1 LQDVYRLRKFRET
14 DLRSVAH
21 INRVCLPENYTDI
34 FFADLH
40 RRFPET
46 FIVAEDDGKVIG
58 YIMCRVELGLSNY
71 GLGGLIKKGHV
82 VSVAVMPDFRCQ
94 GVGSALV
101 TEALEGM
108 KSYGAKQSYL
118 EVRVTNDDAVRLYKK
133 LGFKITRTIQRYYAD
148 GESAYV
154 MSHEVRQR
162 GK

>member
-1 LQDVYRLRKFRET
+1 MQEAYRLRKFREA

-21 INRVCLPENYTDI
+21 MNRVCLPENYTDI

-46 FIVAEDDGKVIG
+46 FIVAEKDGEDIG

-71 GLGGLIKKGHV
+71 GLGGLIKKGHI

-101 TEALEGM
+101 IRALEGM
-108 KSYGAKQSYL
+108 KFYGAKQSYL
-118 EVRVTNDDAVRLYKK
+118 EVRVTNDDAVRLYEK

-154 MSHEVRQR
+154 MSRKVRQE
-162 GK
+162 GE